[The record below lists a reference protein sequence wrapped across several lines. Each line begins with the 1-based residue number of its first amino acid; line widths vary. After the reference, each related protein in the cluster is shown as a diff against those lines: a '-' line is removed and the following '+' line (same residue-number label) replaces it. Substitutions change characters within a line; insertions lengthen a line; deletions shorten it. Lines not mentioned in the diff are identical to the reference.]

1 MKHNVGQMNK
11 DEVSRPSGRGCLKF
25 LVYLLIFGAI
35 TIPLLIVCV
44 IYTQVIVLTTPGR
57 NRDIGAIPDVSYED
71 VTLTTADGVTISGWY
86 VAGTQPRGI
95 VIVHGIHANRAY
107 LIPQAVILA
116 EAGYHL
122 LLIDLRGH
130 GQSED
135 AIMTFGYREALDVE
149 AAVDYLMALPDVEQ
163 VGALGHSL
171 GAAAVVRAAATDQ
184 RLEALVLQ
192 STYSSLSQAVDDS
205 FNNFVL
211 LPKWPFA
218 PLVIAL
224 AEFRTGLDMG
234 QIDSARDL
242 ATMPPRP
249 VLIIHGKG
257 DNVFPV
263 HHAHIMFDSAQEPKT
278 LWIVEGMAGHI
289 NPIDG
294 HKSEY
299 KERVLEFFENAF
311 AFQEYKKP

>member
-1 MKHNVGQMNK
+1 MKHSVILAGKENT
-11 DEVSRPSGRGCLKF
+11 SRFFGKGRLKSIICI
-25 LVYLLIFGAI
+25 LLLGVI

-44 IYTQVIVLTTPGR
+44 IYAQVIVLTTPGR
-57 NRDIGAIPDVSYED
+57 NRNIGTIPDIAYED
-71 VTLTTADGVTISGWY
+71 VTLTTADGVAISGWY
-86 VAGTQPRGI
+86 VAGTQPNAI

-130 GQSED
+130 GLSED
-135 AIMTFGYREALDVE
+135 AMMTFGYREALDVQ

-184 RLEALVLQ
+184 RLKALVLQ
-192 STYSSLSQAVDDS
+192 STYSSLSQAVNNS

-218 PLVIAL
+218 PVVIAL
-224 AEFRTGLDMG
+224 AEFRTDLDMS

-263 HHAHIMFDSAQEPKT
+263 HHAQIMFDSAQEPKT
-278 LWIVEGMAGHI
+278 LWIVEGMAGHV

-294 HKSEY
+294 HEPEY
-299 KERVLEFFENAF
+299 KERVLAFFEDAF
-311 AFQEYKKP
+311 SSRE